1 MASSFGNWGTGLSSM
16 GGGMGSSGGGMG
28 AGGWGALAGGL
39 LGGLGGYLGGKNKPG
54 PWDVKRANWTLNEGK
69 RLYGGAVMAPMFRM
83 MMFNR
88 LFGGKK
94 GGMMGG
100 LMNLFAQRYN
110 QYNPGGN
117 PWLGGGGY
125 LGAQTRGKTFDKY
138 MKKQAGG

>member
-1 MASSFGNWGTGLSSM
+1 MA
-16 GGGMGSSGGGMG
+16 GGGSGIVSTAGSSGGGGMG

-39 LGGLGGYLGGKNKPG
+39 LGGIGGYLGGKNKAG

-88 LFGGKK
+88 LFGKK

-100 LMNLFAQRYN
+100 LMNLWAQRYG

-125 LGAQTRGKTFDKY
+125 LGAQTQGKSFNKY
-138 MKKQAGG
+138 MKKQGGS